1 MKKVSELSVF
11 FPAYNEAE
19 NIKNT
24 VLEAIKVL
32 NETAQ
37 QWEII
42 VVNDGSKDNTIAVV
56 NNLIKTNKKIRL
68 VSHQTNK
75 GYGAAIKTGLASARY
90 KLIAH
95 MDSDGQF
102 TFAEIVKFLEKINQA
117 DLVLGYRFKRI
128 DSLYRRI
135 LQKILWLADWI
146 LFGLK
151 VKDIDCGFKL
161 FKKEVVEKI
170 GKLVTESAIT
180 ETEFVVRCQKA
191 GFKIIE
197 VRVDHHPRLDGVQT
211 GGKLKVILKAGI
223 EGLYLWWILTIKE
236 KQSL

>member
-1 MKKVSELSVF
+1 MLKISELSVF
-11 FPAYNEAE
+11 FPAYNEE
-19 NIKNT
+19 DNIDHT
-24 VLEAIKVL
+24 VLGATEVL
-32 NETAQ
+32 KQIADK
-37 QWEII
+37 WEI
-42 VVNDGSKDNTIAVV
+42 VVVDDGSSDKTAEVVKKLAGKDKRIK
-56 NNLIKTNKKIRL
+56 LIRHRTNR
-68 VSHQTNK
+68 
-75 GYGAAIKTGLASARY
+75 GYGAAIKTGLASMRY

-102 TFAEIVKFLEKINQA
+102 TFAEIVKFLEKIIQA
-117 DLVLGYRFKRI
+117 DLVIGYRKKRT
-128 DSLYRRI
+128 DSFYRRI
-135 LQKILWLADWI
+135 LQKVLWLVDWI

-151 VKDIDCGFKL
+151 VKDVDCGFKL

-197 VRVDHHPRLDGVQT
+197 VGVDHHPRFDGVQT
-211 GGKLKVILKAGI
+211 GGKLKVVLKAGI

-236 KQSL
+236 KYSL